1 MDNHIALDENVA
13 RFILEKSYFR
23 PSNKTVRHNAFM
35 PHRGSGTT
43 SIFRII
49 NLADI
54 EIYEIGRRFV
64 ANPRGKPLLGRADIG
79 VSQIIKQKLSVEP
92 DTTPHPRHANICGW
106 TEDSSKNKMIAI
118 ELAAEAQLHL
128 VDTSDRE

>member
-1 MDNHIALDENVA
+1 MDNDIALDENVA
-13 RFILEKSYFR
+13 RFILAKSYFR
-23 PSNKTVRHNAFM
+23 PSNKTVKHNAFM
-35 PHRGSGTT
+35 PHKGSGTT

-54 EIYEIGRRFV
+54 EIYEIGRNFV

-79 VSQIIKQKLSVEP
+79 VSQIIKQNLSVEP
-92 DTTPHPRHANICGW
+92 DPTPHPRHANICGW
-106 TEDSSKNKMIAI
+106 TEDPSKNKMIAI

-128 VDTSDRE
+128 VDNSG

>member
-1 MDNHIALDENVA
+1 MDNTVSSNEPVA
-13 RFILEKSYFR
+13 RFILEKTYFR

-43 SIFRII
+43 SVCRII

-64 ANPRGKPLLGRADIG
+64 AEPRGKPLLGRADIG
-79 VSQIIKQKLSVEP
+79 VVEILKRELSITP
-92 DTTPHPRHANICGW
+92 DLTPHPRHANICDW
-106 TEDSSKNKMIAI
+106 PEEQSKQKMIAI

-128 VDTSDRE
+128 VSSS

>member
-1 MDNHIALDENVA
+1 
-13 RFILEKSYFR
+13 
-23 PSNKTVRHNAFM
+23 M

-79 VSQIIKQKLSVEP
+79 VAQIIKQKLSVEP